1 MNAAE
6 VAKAKAKSRASLEEC
21 VAILDTK
28 PPRPLFTALR
38 REFAAV
44 LAVWDA
50 EEALTKP
57 SASKPTAPAAATT
70 APKASPNTTKKG
82 RSWLLKLLP
91 S

>member
-50 EEALTKP
+50 EEALAQP
-57 SASKPTAPAAATT
+57 SASKPTAPA
-70 APKASPNTTKKG
+70 PKASASPKATKNG

-91 S
+91 T